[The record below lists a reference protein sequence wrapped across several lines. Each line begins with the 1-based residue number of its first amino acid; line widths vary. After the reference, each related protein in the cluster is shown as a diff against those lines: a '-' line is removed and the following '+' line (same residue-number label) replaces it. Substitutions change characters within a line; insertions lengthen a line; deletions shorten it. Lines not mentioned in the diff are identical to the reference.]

1 MKKAHKNIFR
11 EARFAIVCPNQTPI
25 PNLKF
30 LLGTKLMKPVSIHD
44 FLWDPSQFSAKA
56 VCVVF
61 GNDPFLKFHA
71 VRILRNQVLSEED
84 AEFSLTRFEGDS
96 IKFIDVLK
104 EVNTLVMFGGGRRF
118 VIVEDADPFVTKY
131 RTELEEYTEKPSE
144 QAVLLLLLQTFPSNT
159 RLFTRITERGLAIEA
174 TSLPEKE
181 IPKWIVR
188 WSKHHHKTPCDP
200 DAAEM
205 IFQRIGAEHGL
216 IDQELAKLALM
227 VAPKEKITTALVE
240 KAVGSWRSQS
250 TFEMLDLALAGQT
263 SAAIRQLDQLLL
275 AGENAVG
282 ILAQIAPTLR
292 KFSAATQLILD
303 AEKHGKKISTN
314 TALEQAGVN
323 RYFIAK
329 SEKQLRM
336 LGRYRGGKLLGWLLQ
351 ADLDLKGSSRS
362 DPRIILETLIIQIAD
377 PRLRVP

>member
-1 MKKAHKNIFR
+1 
-11 EARFAIVCPNQTPI
+11 
-25 PNLKF
+25 
-30 LLGTKLMKPVSIHD
+30 MKPISIHD
-44 FLWDPSQFSAKA
+44 FLWDSSQFSAKA
-56 VCVVF
+56 ICIVY

-84 AEFSLTRFEGDS
+84 AEFSLTRFDGNT

-118 VIVEDADPFVTKY
+118 VIVEDADSFVSKY
-131 RTELEEYTEKPSE
+131 RAELEEFTEKPTG
-144 QAVLLLLLQTFPSNT
+144 QAVLLLLLQSFPSNT
-159 RLFTRITERGLAIEA
+159 RLFKCAVEKGLVIDA
-174 TSLPEKE
+174 TPLPEKE

-188 WSKHHHKTPCDP
+188 WSKHQHKTTCDP

-227 VAPKEKITTALVE
+227 VAPKEKITATLVE
-240 KAVGSWRSQS
+240 KAVGSWRMQS

-263 SAAIRQLDQLLL
+263 AAAIRQLDQLLL

-292 KFSAATQLILD
+292 KFAAATQLILD
-303 AEKHGKKISTN
+303 AEKHGKKVSPS
-314 TALEQAGVN
+314 TALGQTGVN
-323 RYFIAK
+323 RYFIEKA
-329 SEKQLRM
+329 EKQLKM
-336 LGRYRGGKLLGWLLQ
+336 LGRYRGGKLLNWLLQ
-351 ADLDLKGSSRS
+351 ADLDLKGASRN
-362 DPRIILETLIIQIAD
+362 DPRIILETLIIHIAD
-377 PRLRVP
+377 PRLRTL